1 MPCGPVQQRETSHA
15 DPQVVAE
22 RLVGQVAQPGL
33 GEIDLLAPFVRVGGE
48 RAPPCRGPALG
59 ADTEAVLAELA

>member
-1 MPCGPVQQRETSHA
+1 MLERETTYA

-22 RLVGQVAQPGL
+22 RLVSQVSQPGL
-33 GEIDLLAPFVRVGGE
+33 GEISLLAPFVRAGGKA
-48 RAPPCRGPALG
+48 RPPSAAPLLG

>member
-1 MPCGPVQQRETSHA
+1 MYA

-22 RLVGQVAQPGL
+22 RLVGKVVQPGL
-33 GEIDLLAPFVRVGGE
+33 GEIGLLAPFIRAGGDA
-48 RAPPCRGPALG
+48 RPPSSAPLLG